1 MAEYTTQGPLR
12 GTRPP
17 PGKASVAAGGPQ
29 SASSPGAAGVSPQL
43 REMMI
48 REAAYFRAE
57 HRSFAPGADLEDWFS
72 AEREIDA
79 VLAQR
84 APGVQPSAAPI
95 RPHRG

>member
-1 MAEYTTQGPLR
+1 MVEYTTQGSLR
-12 GTRPP
+12 GTKPP
-17 PGKASVAAGGPQ
+17 AGKSTVAAASAQ
-29 SASSPGAAGVSPQL
+29 SAASLGAGGVSPQL

-57 HRSFAPGADLEDWFS
+57 HRSFAPGADLEDWFA

-84 APGVQPSAAPI
+84 VPVVQPSAAPG
-95 RPHRG
+95 RPHHS